1 MIWNQAFSAMLPPP
15 FRALALHTELDAHAE
30 QNTVSGAWML
40 SLLIAGKASIV
51 DLSQPLLAL

>member
-1 MIWNQAFSAMLPPP
+1 MLPPP